1 MIRAISHA
9 PMPSWGE
16 SAAGYAQTRRRS
28 LIGMIA
34 VATTAV
40 WAVILYLASWAVGI
54 PFELAWSVPVL
65 FVIFVLLLLGLSMAA
80 MASRRLASESEDEPP
95 VA

>member
-16 SAAGYAQTRRRS
+16 SAAGYAQPRRRS

-34 VATTAV
+34 FATTAV
-40 WAVILYLASWAVGI
+40 WALILYLASWAVGI
-54 PFELAWSVPVL
+54 PFELAWAVPVL
-65 FVIFVLLLLGLSMAA
+65 FVIFVLLLFGLNMAA
-80 MASRRLASESEDEPP
+80 MASRRLPSESEDEPP